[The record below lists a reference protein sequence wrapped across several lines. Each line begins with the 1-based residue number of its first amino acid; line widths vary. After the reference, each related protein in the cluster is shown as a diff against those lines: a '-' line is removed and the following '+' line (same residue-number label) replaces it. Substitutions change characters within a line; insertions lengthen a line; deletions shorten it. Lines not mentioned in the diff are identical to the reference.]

1 MLGKLLTEDDKF
13 YINKILTLLS
23 NLLDYQMLIIGIYG
37 GTGSGKTTIVNMI
50 ASHFS
55 SNDIEIISQDSYY
68 KDNSDI
74 SYEDRCKLN
83 FDHPD
88 AIDFNLL
95 HKHIE
100 NLRKGETVEQPI
112 YDFKIHNRLKKT
124 IQIKPK
130 KILILEGILIMCHA
144 EIRSIFDL
152 KIFINANSKT
162 RMERRIK
169 RDIAERG
176 RSRDEV
182 LKRYIETLKPMH
194 EKFIEPTKIYAN
206 YIIEN
211 QFDNKLNIDELL
223 EKMKLYLDEK

>member
-1 MLGKLLTEDDKF
+1 
-13 YINKILTLLS
+13 
-23 NLLDYQMLIIGIYG
+23 
-37 GTGSGKTTIVNMI
+37 MI

-95 HKHIE
+95 YKHLKK
-100 NLRKGETVEQPI
+100 LRKGETVEQPI

-169 RDIAERG
+169 RDIVERG

-194 EKFIEPTKIYAN
+194 EKFIEPSKIYAN

-211 QFDNKLNIDELL
+211 QFNNKLNIDELL

>member
-1 MLGKLLTEDDKF
+1 
-13 YINKILTLLS
+13 
-23 NLLDYQMLIIGIYG
+23 MLIIGIYG

-162 RMERRIK
+162 RMDRRIK
-169 RDIAERG
+169 RDIVERG

-211 QFDNKLNIDELL
+211 QFNNKLNIDELL

>member
-1 MLGKLLTEDDKF
+1 
-13 YINKILTLLS
+13 
-23 NLLDYQMLIIGIYG
+23 MLIIGIYG

-95 HKHIE
+95 HKHLK
-100 NLRKGETVEQPI
+100 NLRKGGTVEQPI

-169 RDIAERG
+169 RDIVERG
-176 RSRDEV
+176 RNRDEV

-211 QFDNKLNIDELL
+211 QFNNKLNIDELL

>member
-1 MLGKLLTEDDKF
+1 
-13 YINKILTLLS
+13 
-23 NLLDYQMLIIGIYG
+23 MLIIGIYG

-95 HKHIE
+95 YKHLKK
-100 NLRKGETVEQPI
+100 LRKGETVEQPI

-211 QFDNKLNIDELL
+211 QFNNKLNIDELL

>member
-1 MLGKLLTEDDKF
+1 
-13 YINKILTLLS
+13 
-23 NLLDYQMLIIGIYG
+23 MLIIGIYG

-95 HKHIE
+95 HKHLK

-169 RDIAERG
+169 RDIVERG

-211 QFDNKLNIDELL
+211 QFNNKLNIDELL
-223 EKMKLYLDEK
+223 EKMKLYLNEK

>member
-1 MLGKLLTEDDKF
+1 
-13 YINKILTLLS
+13 
-23 NLLDYQMLIIGIYG
+23 MLIIGIYG

-95 HKHIE
+95 HKHLK
-100 NLRKGETVEQPI
+100 NLRKGEAVEQPI

-169 RDIAERG
+169 RDIVERG

-211 QFDNKLNIDELL
+211 QFNNKLNIDELL
-223 EKMKLYLDEK
+223 EKMKLYLNEK

>member
-1 MLGKLLTEDDKF
+1 
-13 YINKILTLLS
+13 
-23 NLLDYQMLIIGIYG
+23 MLIIGIYG

-68 KDNSDI
+68 KDNSNI

-95 HKHIE
+95 HKHLI

-211 QFDNKLNIDELL
+211 QFNNKLNIDELL
-223 EKMKLYLDEK
+223 EKMKLYLNEK

>member
-1 MLGKLLTEDDKF
+1 
-13 YINKILTLLS
+13 
-23 NLLDYQMLIIGIYG
+23 MLIIGIYG

-95 HKHIE
+95 HNHLK
-100 NLRKGETVEQPI
+100 NLRKGKTVEQPI

-211 QFDNKLNIDELL
+211 QFNNKLNIDELL
-223 EKMKLYLDEK
+223 EKMKLYLNEK

>member
-1 MLGKLLTEDDKF
+1 
-13 YINKILTLLS
+13 
-23 NLLDYQMLIIGIYG
+23 MLIIGIYG

-50 ASHFS
+50 ASYFS

-95 HKHIE
+95 HKHIK

-152 KIFINANSKT
+152 KIFISANSKT

-176 RSRDEV
+176 RSRGEV

-211 QFDNKLNIDELL
+211 QFNNKLNIDELL
-223 EKMKLYLDEK
+223 EKMKLYLNEK

>member
-1 MLGKLLTEDDKF
+1 
-13 YINKILTLLS
+13 
-23 NLLDYQMLIIGIYG
+23 MLIIGIYG

-95 HKHIE
+95 YKHLKK
-100 NLRKGETVEQPI
+100 LRKGETVEQPI

-124 IQIKPK
+124 KQIKPK

-211 QFDNKLNIDELL
+211 QFNNKLNIDELL

>member
-1 MLGKLLTEDDKF
+1 
-13 YINKILTLLS
+13 
-23 NLLDYQMLIIGIYG
+23 MLIIGIYG

-50 ASHFS
+50 ASYFS

-74 SYEDRCKLN
+74 SYEERCKLN

-88 AIDFNLL
+88 AIDFDLL
-95 HKHIE
+95 HKHLK
-100 NLRKGETVEQPI
+100 NLKKGEKIEQPI

-144 EIRSIFDL
+144 EIRSIVDL
-152 KIFINANSKT
+152 KIFISANSKT

-176 RSRDEV
+176 RSRGEV

-211 QFDNKLNIDELL
+211 QFNNKLNIDELL
-223 EKMKLYLDEK
+223 EKMKLYLNEK

>member
-1 MLGKLLTEDDKF
+1 
-13 YINKILTLLS
+13 
-23 NLLDYQMLIIGIYG
+23 MLIIGIYG

-95 HKHIE
+95 YKHLK

-169 RDIAERG
+169 RDIVERG

-211 QFDNKLNIDELL
+211 QFNNKLNIDELL

>member
-1 MLGKLLTEDDKF
+1 
-13 YINKILTLLS
+13 
-23 NLLDYQMLIIGIYG
+23 MLIIGIYG

-95 HKHIE
+95 YKHLK

-211 QFDNKLNIDELL
+211 QFNNKLNIDELI

>member
-1 MLGKLLTEDDKF
+1 
-13 YINKILTLLS
+13 
-23 NLLDYQMLIIGIYG
+23 MLIIGIYG

-95 HKHIE
+95 HKHLK

-176 RSRDEV
+176 RSRNEV

-211 QFDNKLNIDELL
+211 QFNNKLNIDELL
-223 EKMKLYLDEK
+223 EKMKLYLNEK

>member
-1 MLGKLLTEDDKF
+1 
-13 YINKILTLLS
+13 
-23 NLLDYQMLIIGIYG
+23 MLIIGIYG

-95 HKHIE
+95 YKHLKK
-100 NLRKGETVEQPI
+100 LRKGETVEQPI

-169 RDIAERG
+169 RDIVERG

-194 EKFIEPTKIYAN
+194 EKFIEPSKIYAN

-211 QFDNKLNIDELL
+211 QFNNKLNIDELL
-223 EKMKLYLDEK
+223 EKMKLYLNEK

>member
-1 MLGKLLTEDDKF
+1 
-13 YINKILTLLS
+13 
-23 NLLDYQMLIIGIYG
+23 MLIIGIYG

-152 KIFINANSKT
+152 KIYINANSKT

-169 RDIAERG
+169 RDIVERG

-211 QFDNKLNIDELL
+211 QFNNKLNIDELL

>member
-1 MLGKLLTEDDKF
+1 
-13 YINKILTLLS
+13 
-23 NLLDYQMLIIGIYG
+23 MLIIGIYG

-95 HKHIE
+95 YKHLK

-169 RDIAERG
+169 RDIVERG

-194 EKFIEPTKIYAN
+194 EKFIEPSKIYAN

-211 QFDNKLNIDELL
+211 QFNNKLNIDELI

>member
-1 MLGKLLTEDDKF
+1 
-13 YINKILTLLS
+13 
-23 NLLDYQMLIIGIYG
+23 MLIIGIYG

-95 HKHIE
+95 HKHLK

-130 KILILEGILIMCHA
+130 KILILEGILIMFHA

-152 KIFINANSKT
+152 KIYINANSKT

-169 RDIAERG
+169 RDIVERG

-211 QFDNKLNIDELL
+211 QFNNKLNIDELL
-223 EKMKLYLDEK
+223 EKMKLYLNEK

>member
-1 MLGKLLTEDDKF
+1 
-13 YINKILTLLS
+13 
-23 NLLDYQMLIIGIYG
+23 MLIIGIYG

-50 ASHFS
+50 ASYFS

-74 SYEDRCKLN
+74 SYEERCKLN

-88 AIDFNLL
+88 AIDFDLL
-95 HKHIE
+95 HKHLK
-100 NLRKGETVEQPI
+100 NLKKGEKIEQPI

-152 KIFINANSKT
+152 KIFISANSKT

-176 RSRDEV
+176 RSRGEV

-211 QFDNKLNIDELL
+211 QFNNKLNIDELL
-223 EKMKLYLDEK
+223 EKMKLYLNEK

>member
-1 MLGKLLTEDDKF
+1 
-13 YINKILTLLS
+13 
-23 NLLDYQMLIIGIYG
+23 MLIIGIYG

-95 HKHIE
+95 HKHLK
-100 NLRKGETVEQPI
+100 NLRKGGTVEQPI

-169 RDIAERG
+169 RDITERG

-211 QFDNKLNIDELL
+211 QFNNKLNIDELL
-223 EKMKLYLDEK
+223 EKMKLYLNEK

>member
-1 MLGKLLTEDDKF
+1 
-13 YINKILTLLS
+13 
-23 NLLDYQMLIIGIYG
+23 MLIIGIYG

-95 HKHIE
+95 YKHLKK
-100 NLRKGETVEQPI
+100 LRKGETVEQPI

-124 IQIKPK
+124 KQIKPK

-169 RDIAERG
+169 RDIVERG

-194 EKFIEPTKIYAN
+194 EKFIEPSKIYAN

-211 QFDNKLNIDELL
+211 QFNNKLNIDELL
-223 EKMKLYLDEK
+223 EKMKLYLNEK

>member
-1 MLGKLLTEDDKF
+1 
-13 YINKILTLLS
+13 
-23 NLLDYQMLIIGIYG
+23 MLIIGIYG

-50 ASHFS
+50 ASHFN

-83 FDHPD
+83 FDHPN

-95 HKHIE
+95 HKHLK
-100 NLRKGETVEQPI
+100 NLRKGKTVEQPI

-211 QFDNKLNIDELL
+211 QFNNKLNIDELL
-223 EKMKLYLDEK
+223 EKMKLYLNEK

>member
-1 MLGKLLTEDDKF
+1 
-13 YINKILTLLS
+13 
-23 NLLDYQMLIIGIYG
+23 MLIIGIYG

-169 RDIAERG
+169 RDIVERG

-211 QFDNKLNIDELL
+211 QFNDKLNIDELL

>member
-1 MLGKLLTEDDKF
+1 
-13 YINKILTLLS
+13 
-23 NLLDYQMLIIGIYG
+23 MLIIGIYG

-95 HKHIE
+95 YKHLKK
-100 NLRKGETVEQPI
+100 LRKGETVEQPI

-169 RDIAERG
+169 RDIVERG

-211 QFDNKLNIDELL
+211 QFNNKLNIDELL
-223 EKMKLYLDEK
+223 EKMKL

>member
-1 MLGKLLTEDDKF
+1 
-13 YINKILTLLS
+13 
-23 NLLDYQMLIIGIYG
+23 MLIIGIYG

-95 HKHIE
+95 HKHLK

-194 EKFIEPTKIYAN
+194 EKFIEPSKIYAN

-211 QFDNKLNIDELL
+211 QFNNKLNIDELL
-223 EKMKLYLDEK
+223 EKMKLYLNEK

>member
-1 MLGKLLTEDDKF
+1 
-13 YINKILTLLS
+13 
-23 NLLDYQMLIIGIYG
+23 MLIIGIYG

-211 QFDNKLNIDELL
+211 QFNNKLNIDELL

>member
-1 MLGKLLTEDDKF
+1 
-13 YINKILTLLS
+13 
-23 NLLDYQMLIIGIYG
+23 MLIIGIYG

-95 HKHIE
+95 YKHLK

-211 QFDNKLNIDELL
+211 QFNNKLNIDELL
-223 EKMKLYLDEK
+223 EKMKL